1 MQRRITINDISNIL
15 WEARSHSGLP
25 VYKNLATSI
34 KQVFIDL
41 EVEEGLFDHFKNR
54 IVNEYMQ
61 EVHNNRI
68 LSINPNIKSYDW

>member
-1 MQRRITINDISNIL
+1 MQKRITINDISNVL

-34 KQVFIDL
+34 EQVFIDL
-41 EVEEGLFDHFKNR
+41 EVEERLFDHFKNR